1 MKRMKKFLSLGLASV
16 MALSLAACGDSS
28 ETTTEPAPETK
39 AETTAEPAPAPAE
52 TTAETTEES
61 TPAEAAGDASYEE
74 CTIKFDWWGGDSR
87 HEATLAAVD
96 AFMAKYP
103 GITVE
108 VNYGAWS
115 DWETARALEYQSGTG
130 SDVTQIGSNWIADYD
145 ADGNT
150 FVDLNTVSDVLDLS
164 QWDQQYLDM
173 CKDPTGGLAAVPVSM
188 TGRIFYWDKTTFD
201 EAGIATPT
209 SVEELKA
216 AGQTFKEKLGDDY
229 YPLALGQYDRM
240 ILMTFWYQSN
250 YGKEIIAADGTL
262 NATEEELKAGLEF
275 IQSLE
280 DAHAIPSIKTIDGDA
295 AASFDVNEKFIS
307 GKYAGILEWDSAP
320 GKYISALG
328 DARELVVG
336 EEFNDFGGADT
347 GVFSKVSMA
356 LAITTTSEHPREAAM
371 LVNYL
376 MNDPEGVAIL
386 GTQRGVPQSKVAYD
400 TLKAADALDPVI
412 AEAHEKVLAASRYSF
427 SPKFDDASLKGDT
440 AAYSDVF
447 GGLSYGDYSVDEAAA
462 ILYEAMSTVCK

>member
-16 MALSLAACGDSS
+16 MALSMVACGSS
-28 ETTTEPAPETK
+28 
-39 AETTAEPAPAPAE
+39 AETTAESKPAESTAAETPAE
-52 TTAETTEES
+52 TTADAPADTT
-61 TPAEAAGDASYEE
+61 ADAGAADYEE
-74 CTIKFDWWGGDSR
+74 CTIRFDWWGGDAR

-108 VNYGAWS
+108 VNYGAWT

-130 SDVTQIGSNWIADYD
+130 ADVTQIGSNWIADYD
-145 ADGNT
+145 ADGST
-150 FVDLNTVSDVLDLS
+150 FIDLNTVSDVLDLS

-173 CKDPTGGLAAVPVSM
+173 CKDSKGGQAAIPVSM

-201 EAGIATPT
+201 EAGIAIPT

-216 AGQTFKEKLGDDY
+216 AGQTFKEVLGDDY

-262 NATEEELKAGLEF
+262 NATLDELKAGLEF

-336 EEFNDFGGADT
+336 EEFTDLGGADT
-347 GVFSKVSMA
+347 GVFTKVSMA
-356 LAITTTSEHPREAAM
+356 LAITSTSEHPREAAM

-376 MNDPEGVAIL
+376 MNDAEGVSIL

-412 AEAHEKVLAASRYSF
+412 AEAHEKVLAASKYSF

-440 AAYSDVF
+440 SAYADVF
-447 GGLSYGDYSVDEAAA
+447 GGLSYGDYSVDDAAQV
-462 ILYEAMSTVCK
+462 LYDAMSAVCN

>member
-16 MALSLAACGDSS
+16 MALSMVACGSK
-28 ETTTEPAPETK
+28 ETTTESTAETK
-39 AETTAEPAPAPAE
+39 AETPAETTAESAPAE
-52 TTAETTEES
+52 TTAETTD
-61 TPAEAAGDASYEE
+61 AEATGDVTYEE

-108 VNYGAWS
+108 VNYGAWT

-130 SDVTQIGSNWIADYD
+130 ADVTQIGSNWIADYD

-150 FVDLNTVSDVLDLS
+150 FVDLNTVSDALDLS

-173 CKDPTGGLAAVPVSM
+173 CKDSKGGQAAIPVSM

-229 YPLALGQYDRM
+229 YPLAINHYDRM

-250 YGKEIIAADGTL
+250 YGKEIISADGTL

-336 EEFNDFGGADT
+336 EEFTDLGGADT
-347 GVFSKVSMA
+347 GVFTKVSMA
-356 LAITTTSEHPREAAM
+356 LAITSTSEHPHEAAM
-371 LVNYL
+371 LVNFL

-386 GTQRGVPQSKVAYD
+386 GTQRGVPQSNIAYE

-412 AEAHEKVLAASRYSF
+412 AEAHEKVLAASNYSF
-427 SPKFDDASLKGDT
+427 SPKFDDASLKGET
-440 AAYSDVF
+440 SAYADVF
-447 GGLSYGDYSVDEAAA
+447 SGLSYGDYSVDEAAA
-462 ILYEAMSTVCK
+462 TLYEAMSAVCK